1 MKTSISPLAQREMTG
16 ISDFDGR
23 SDVGNGCGV
32 AVLEKGM
39 IDSGR
44 SWQIE
49 TISAL
54 EFVTVDQLVR
64 LHDVHKIVLR
74 LQDYDSWT

>member
-1 MKTSISPLAQREMTG
+1 MWR
-16 ISDFDGR
+16 
-23 SDVGNGCGV
+23 V

-49 TISAL
+49 TVSAL

-64 LHDVHKIVLR
+64 LHDVHEIVPSL
-74 LQDYDSWT
+74 